1 MSLVCSPGIAQEDSF
16 KGAVFDRTVQIMF
29 TSGGAQVSG
38 DANNTVT
45 VEGNHVT
52 VRNTTKEKVI
62 YKLSGT
68 TQDGS
73 LKLYS
78 SERQAI
84 VLNGVELTNPKG
96 AAINNQ
102 GRKKCFVVVNGSN
115 TLTDGA
121 DYSRTPDGEDEKA
134 AFFSEGQLLFG
145 GDGNLNVT
153 AKGKAGIVS
162 DDYVAFTENLVIN
175 VISTAGHGI
184 RGKESVVVSGGA
196 IGIMV
201 SADMKKGIVSD
212 SLVCINGGNILIN
225 VTGSAGY
232 DDKESDYKG
241 TAGIKADQ
249 LFEMNGGTL
258 QITSWGTGCKG
269 ISGDNKAYFNGGTVC
284 INTLGAGYGSSQGRR
299 MGPPSMGR
307 NNSVSSKGI
316 KFDGDITFTG
326 GSVAV
331 SCASDEAIE
340 SKGEI
345 VVRGGEIY
353 GYSATDDAINSKGTF
368 TIQGGQVRGY
378 SLRNDGLDAN
388 GDFYIKGG
396 LVYAI
401 GTGMP
406 EMAIDANTERGCRL
420 YVEGGTIMTI
430 GGLEGGASLTQN
442 CWQSSS
448 WNRNTWYSLTVGNK
462 VIAFKTPERGGTPMV
477 VSGAA
482 EPELKHSVSVSG
494 GKSLLGGMVVTG
506 GRVSGGNKVELSPYS
521 SGFGFGGPG
530 GPGGG
535 FGPGGPGGGFGPGG
549 PDGGFGGPGGGFGG
563 PGGEF
568 GPGRPGGAPEGG
580 FDGPGGGFGGP
591 GGGFGGPGGGF
602 GGPGGGFSVPG
613 GGFGGPVGRPG
624 DPGEPGGGRP

>member
-1 MSLVCSPGIAQEDSF
+1 MRVYFLLIALLSCLGCSSGKAQNDSF
-16 KGAVFDRTVQIMF
+16 KVTVFDHTVQIMF
-29 TSGGAQVSG
+29 TPNGAKVSG
-38 DANNTVT
+38 DYNNTVR
-45 VEGNHVT
+45 VDGNHVT
-52 VRNTTKEKVI
+52 VKNTTAQKVL
-62 YKLSGT
+62 YELSGA
-68 TQDGS
+68 TQNGS

-102 GRKKCFVVVNGSN
+102 GRKKCFIVVNGNN

-121 DYSRTPDGEDEKA
+121 KYSRTPDGEDEKA
-134 AFFSEGQLLFG
+134 AFFSEGQLVFSG
-145 GDGNLNVT
+145 KGNLTVN
-153 AKGKAGIVS
+153 AKGKSGIVS
-162 DDYVAFTENLVIN
+162 DDYVAFTEEPVIN
-175 VISTAGHGI
+175 VISVAGHGI
-184 RGKESVVVSGGA
+184 RGKESVVISGGA

-212 SLVCINGGNILIN
+212 SLVCINGGNTIIN
-225 VTGSAGY
+225 ITGSAAY

-258 QITSWGTGCKG
+258 SITSWGTGSKG

-284 INTLGAGYGSSQGRR
+284 INTLGDGYGSSQGRR
-299 MGPPSMGR
+299 MGPPQMGQ

-326 GSVAV
+326 GSITVA
-331 SCASDEAIE
+331 CASAESIE

-353 GYSATDDAINSKGTF
+353 GYSAADDAINSKGTF
-368 TIQGGQVRGY
+368 TVQGGQVCGY

-388 GDFYIKGG
+388 GDLYIKGG

-420 YVEGGTIMTI
+420 YIEGGTIMTI
-430 GGLEGGASLTQN
+430 GSLEGGASLTQN

-448 WNRNTWYSLTVGNK
+448 WNRNTWYSLTVGNE

-477 VSGAA
+477 VSGAT
-482 EPELKHSVSVSG
+482 EPELKSGVNVSG
-494 GKSLLGGMVVTG
+494 GTSLLGGMVVTG
-506 GRVSGGNKVELSPYS
+506 GSVSGGDRVELSPYS

-535 FGPGGPGGGFGPGG
+535 FG
-549 PDGGFGGPGGGFGG
+549 
-563 PGGEF
+563 
-568 GPGRPGGAPEGG
+568 
-580 FDGPGGGFGGP
+580 GPGGGFGGP
-591 GGGFGGPGGGF
+591 GGGFGPGGPGGRPGGPGGGFEGPGGNFGPGRPGGGPGGGF
-602 GGPGGGFSVPG
+602 GGPGGRPG
-613 GGFGGPVGRPG
+613 GL
-624 DPGEPGGGRP
+624 GEPGGGRP

>member
-1 MSLVCSPGIAQEDSF
+1 MRIIYLLIALLLCLDCSPGKANDDSF
-16 KGAVFDRTVQIMF
+16 KGIVFDRTVQVMF
-29 TSGGAQVSG
+29 TPNGAKVSG
-38 DANNTVT
+38 DDNNTVS

-52 VRNTTKEKVI
+52 VRNTTTQKVL
-62 YKLSGT
+62 YELSGT
-68 TQDGS
+68 SQDGS

-102 GRKKCFVVVNGSN
+102 GRKKCFVVVNGNNS
-115 TLTDGA
+115 LTDGTK
-121 DYSRTPDGEDEKA
+121 YSRTPDGEDEKA
-134 AFFSEGQLLFG
+134 ALFSEGQLVFS
-145 GDGNLNVT
+145 GDGNLTVN
-153 AKGKAGIVS
+153 AKGKSGIVS
-162 DDYVAFTENLVIN
+162 DDYVAITENPVIN
-175 VISTAGHGI
+175 VISAAGHGI
-184 RGKESVVVSGGA
+184 RGKESVVISGGV

-212 SLVCINGGNILIN
+212 SLVCINGGSTIINI
-225 VTGSAGY
+225 TGSAAY

-249 LFEMNGGTL
+249 LFEMNGGSL
-258 QITSWGTGCKG
+258 GITSWGTGSKG
-269 ISGDNKAYFNGGTVC
+269 ISGDNKAFFNGGTVC

-299 MGPPSMGR
+299 MGPPQMGQ

-326 GSVAV
+326 GSVTV
-331 SCASDEAIE
+331 SCASAEAIE

-345 VVRGGEIY
+345 IIRGGEVY
-353 GYSATDDAINSKGTF
+353 GYSAADDAINSKGTF
-368 TIQGGQVRGY
+368 AIEGGKVCAY

-388 GDFYIKGG
+388 GDFHIKGG

-406 EMAIDANTERGCRL
+406 EMAIDANTEGGHRL

-448 WNRNTWYSLTVGNK
+448 WHRNTWYSITVGND
-462 VIAFKTPERGGTPMV
+462 VIAFKTPTQGGTPIV
-477 VSGAA
+477 VSSAT
-482 EPELKHSVSVSG
+482 EPELKHSVNVSG
-494 GKSLLGGMVVTG
+494 GTSLLGGMVVTG
-506 GRVSGGNKVELSPYS
+506 GSVSGGSNVELSQYS
-521 SGFGFGGPG
+521 SGFGFGGP
-530 GPGGG
+530 
-535 FGPGGPGGGFGPGG
+535 
-549 PDGGFGGPGGGFGG
+549 
-563 PGGEF
+563 
-568 GPGRPGGAPEGG
+568 
-580 FDGPGGGFGGP
+580 GGP

-602 GGPGGGFSVPG
+602 GGPGGGSNPQ
-613 GGFGGPVGRPG
+613 
-624 DPGEPGGGRP
+624 GGRPEIRN

>member
-1 MSLVCSPGIAQEDSF
+1 MRIIYLLIALLLCLDCSPGKANDDSF
-16 KGAVFDRTVQIMF
+16 KGIVFDRTVQVMF
-29 TSGGAQVSG
+29 TPNGAKVSG
-38 DANNTVT
+38 DDNNTVS

-52 VRNTTKEKVI
+52 VRNTTTQKVL
-62 YKLSGT
+62 YELSGT
-68 TQDGS
+68 SQDGS

-102 GRKKCFVVVNGSN
+102 GRKKCFVVVNGNNS
-115 TLTDGA
+115 LTDGTK
-121 DYSRTPDGEDEKA
+121 YSRTPDGEDEKA
-134 AFFSEGQLLFG
+134 ALFSEGQLVFS
-145 GDGNLNVT
+145 GDGNLTVN
-153 AKGKAGIVS
+153 AKGKSGIVS
-162 DDYVAFTENLVIN
+162 DDYVAITENPVIN
-175 VISTAGHGI
+175 VISAAGHGI
-184 RGKESVVVSGGA
+184 RGKESVVISGGV

-212 SLVCINGGNILIN
+212 SLVCINGGSTIINI
-225 VTGSAGY
+225 TGSAAY

-249 LFEMNGGTL
+249 LFEMNGGSL
-258 QITSWGTGCKG
+258 GITSWGTGSKG
-269 ISGDNKAYFNGGTVC
+269 ISGDNKAFFNGGTVC

-299 MGPPSMGR
+299 MGPPQMGQ

-326 GSVAV
+326 GSVTV
-331 SCASDEAIE
+331 SCASAEAIE

-345 VVRGGEIY
+345 IIRGGEVY
-353 GYSATDDAINSKGTF
+353 GYSAAADAINSKGTF
-368 TIQGGQVRGY
+368 TIEGGKVCAY

-388 GDFYIKGG
+388 GDFHIKGG

-406 EMAIDANTERGCRL
+406 EMAIDANTEGGHRL

-448 WNRNTWYSLTVGNK
+448 WNRNIWYSITVGND
-462 VIAFKTPERGGTPMV
+462 VIAYKTPTQGGTPMV
-477 VSGAA
+477 VSGAT
-482 EPELKHSVSVSG
+482 EPELKHSVNVSG
-494 GKSLLGGMVVTG
+494 GTSLLGGMVVTG
-506 GRVSGGNKVELSPYS
+506 GSVSGGSNVELSQYS

-549 PDGGFGGPGGGFGG
+549 QGGP
-563 PGGEF
+563 E
-568 GPGRPGGAPEGG
+568 
-580 FDGPGGGFGGP
+580 GGFGGP

-602 GGPGGGFSVPG
+602 NPQ
-613 GGFGGPVGRPG
+613 
-624 DPGEPGGGRP
+624 GGRPEIRN

>member
-1 MSLVCSPGIAQEDSF
+1 MRIIYLLIALLSCLDCSPGKANDDSF
-16 KGAVFDRTVQIMF
+16 KGIVFDRTVQVMF
-29 TSGGAQVSG
+29 SPNGAKVSG
-38 DANNTVT
+38 DDNNTVS

-52 VRNTTKEKVI
+52 VRNTTTQKVL
-62 YKLSGT
+62 YELSGT
-68 TQDGS
+68 SQDGS

-102 GRKKCFVVVNGSN
+102 GRKKCFVVVNGNNS
-115 TLTDGA
+115 LTDGTK
-121 DYSRTPDGEDEKA
+121 YSRTPDGEDEKA
-134 AFFSEGQLLFG
+134 ALFSEGQLVFS
-145 GDGNLNVT
+145 GDGNLTVN
-153 AKGKAGIVS
+153 AKGKSGIVS
-162 DDYVAFTENLVIN
+162 DDYVAITENPVIN
-175 VISTAGHGI
+175 VISAAGHGI
-184 RGKESVVVSGGA
+184 RGKESVVISGGV

-212 SLVCINGGNILIN
+212 SLVCINGGSTIINI
-225 VTGSAGY
+225 TGSAAY

-249 LFEMNGGTL
+249 LFEMNGGSL
-258 QITSWGTGCKG
+258 GITSWGTGSKG
-269 ISGDNKAYFNGGTVC
+269 ISGDNKAFFNGGTVC

-299 MGPPSMGR
+299 MGPPQMGQ

-326 GSVAV
+326 GSVTV
-331 SCASDEAIE
+331 SCASAEAIE

-345 VVRGGEIY
+345 IIRGGEVY
-353 GYSATDDAINSKGTF
+353 GYSAADDAINSKGTF
-368 TIQGGQVRGY
+368 TIEGGKVCAY

-388 GDFYIKGG
+388 GDFHIKGG

-406 EMAIDANTERGCRL
+406 EMAIDANTEGGHRL

-448 WNRNTWYSLTVGNK
+448 WNRNTWYSLTVGND
-462 VIAFKTPERGGTPMV
+462 VIAFKTPTQGGTPMV
-477 VSGAA
+477 VSSAT
-482 EPELKHSVSVSG
+482 EPELKYGVNVSG
-494 GKSLLGGMVVTG
+494 GTSLLGGMVVTG
-506 GRVSGGNKVELSPYS
+506 GSVSGGSNVELSQYS
-521 SGFGFGGPG
+521 SGFGFGGPGGPGGGFGGPG

-549 PDGGFGGPGGGFGG
+549 QGGP
-563 PGGEF
+563 E
-568 GPGRPGGAPEGG
+568 
-580 FDGPGGGFGGP
+580 GGFGGP

-602 GGPGGGFSVPG
+602 NPQ
-613 GGFGGPVGRPG
+613 
-624 DPGEPGGGRP
+624 GGRPEIRN